1 MKKVFALVLSLV
13 LLLGI
18 AVPGTLAMD
27 ADPKAESTAATTEA
41 TVPATTA
48 ETTAATVET
57 TAPAATFSE
66 TTAVTKS
73 SSAETTAATTETT
86 TPAGTEATDPTVETE
101 GVKETEASTPVCTCD
116 PKPAEGEAH
125 KEGCPLYVAPKEEET
140 FDVAKA
146 YEHVMSLKTDEEIT
160 AYLGTLTDE
169 QYKALEAYA
178 ANKDAENPPKVVSKT
193 FTNAGPFMP
202 AVKVTSTSSRLRA
215 ARSAA
220 LASTNARIDNEGIV
234 TSKTI
239 TPNEDGTYTLRLE
252 SYVTGTTTTST
263 TTKAIPVDIVLV
275 LDQSGSMAYDF
286 NGNSTGTNSARRQYA
301 MKEAVQN
308 FIGEVAKKYSA
319 ECDNRMAIVTFGSS
333 ASTLQ
338 GWTFVDAAGET
349 TLKSK
354 VSRLP
359 DSPSGAT
366 NAGAGMQTAEA
377 LMGSGYS
384 YTGANTNRQKVVIMF
399 TDGVPTTQ
407 SDFSVSVANAAIS
420 SAYNLKQAGVTV
432 YSIGIFTG
440 VNPAQMYGDK
450 YDYSWPV
457 SDYNCNGQVGDY
469 WGASTIAGIVNRN
482 DFNEYDIPAGN
493 RFLNLLSSNF
503 KSATT
508 VGITQ
513 TSKGLLGGYGW
524 EITANYDRTGS
535 SYYLTA
541 TDSASLNAIFQT
553 ISQNIQT
560 GSASVQLGAETKVQD
575 VISDYFELPANAD
588 ANSIT
593 VKTAPY
599 TVDGKWGTE
608 VDSGLTATVNDKT
621 ITVTGFDFSQNY
633 CDTEKGRVDGNNNA
647 EGTFYGRKLIIEIPI
662 VVRPGFLGGDGVPTN
677 ATSSAVISPTGE
689 IMEQFAVPTANVAV
703 STPVVEVL
711 DKNVYLTGTVSLDEM
726 KNGATVTA
734 NGNNLLDDSMTWQDD
749 FVTITPSTP
758 TEAEDL
764 ENLEADSTYTLT
776 YTITSN
782 KNGTNKASGNGSA
795 KINVFTPVVTFQD
808 SELNLRDIPKYADE
822 NYVSVVWE
830 HTADV
835 EGQPVTVKSTEVSMT
850 GNEPTLTYIYDPI
863 SGGTLTAERE
873 VQVTEVKIDNTDVLP
888 YTTFIRKA
896 CTFNGCG
903 HKADSTVT
911 TKDQTKWVNFVVH
924 VNTFDL
930 TITKSG
936 VEAQDAGA
944 PFVFNVSGNGV
955 NMDVVVYGNR
965 SVTIK
970 DLPAGTYTVS
980 EKSGYWRYTCTTGDR
995 TVTPTSIK
1003 SVTFENKRTE
1013 NKWLDDFASAT
1024 NKFIN
1029 GSVERS

>member
-27 ADPKAESTAATTEA
+27 ADPKAESTAATEA

-48 ETTAATVET
+48 ETTTATVET

-275 LDQSGSMAYDF
+275 LDQSGSMAWDF
-286 NGNSTGTNSARRQYA
+286 NGNNADENTARRQYA

-338 GWTFVDAAGET
+338 GWTFVNAAGET

-354 VSRLP
+354 VSDLP
-359 DSPSGAT
+359 NTPSGAT
-366 NAGAGMQTAEA
+366 NAGAGMQTAET

-384 YTGANTNRQKVVIMF
+384 YTGTNTNRQKVVIMF

-407 SDFSVSVANAAIS
+407 SDFSVSVANTAIS
-420 SAYNLKQAGVTV
+420 SAYNLKQKGVTV
-432 YSIGIFTG
+432 YSIGIFSG
-440 VNPAQMYGDK
+440 VNPTQMYGSEGFARNSDGSVGSDWSNFSVWMIGDIK
-450 YDYSWPV
+450 GYDV
-457 SDYNCNGQVGDY
+457 
-469 WGASTIAGIVNRN
+469 
-482 DFNEYDIPAGN
+482 PAGN

-503 KSATT
+503 RGANEI
-508 VGITQ
+508 GIKNYTR
-513 TSKGLLGGYGW
+513 TFLGIGYYGW
-524 EITANYDRTGS
+524 QITKNFDRTAS

-553 ISQNIQT
+553 ISENIQT
-560 GSASVQLGAETKVQD
+560 GSASVQLGTETKVQD

-588 ANSIT
+588 ASSIA

-599 TVDGKWGTE
+599 TADGNWGTE
-608 VDSGLTATVNDKT
+608 VDSGLTATVDDKT

-633 CDTEKGRVDGNNNA
+633 CDTTKGRVDGNNNA

-662 VVRPGFLGGDGVPTN
+662 VVRTGFLGGDGVPTN
-677 ATSSAVISPTGE
+677 TTSSAVISPAGE
-689 IMEQFAVPTANVAV
+689 IMEQFTVPTAKVAV

-936 VEAQDAGA
+936 VEEQDAGA

-980 EKSGYWRYTCTTGDR
+980 EKSGYWRYTCQTGDQ

>member
-1 MKKVFALVLSLV
+1 MKKVLVLVLSLV

-48 ETTAATVET
+48 ETTAPAVTFSDTTPATESSSTETTAASTET
-57 TAPAATFSE
+57 TAPASTE
-66 TTAVTKS
+66 TTA
-73 SSAETTAATTETT
+73 
-86 TPAGTEATDPTVETE
+86 PAVETE
-101 GVKETEASTPVCTCD
+101 GVTETESTTPACTCD
-116 PKPAEGEAH
+116 PQPAEGEAH
-125 KEGCPLYVAPKEEET
+125 KEGCPLYVAPTEEET

-178 ANKDAENPPKVVSKT
+178 ANKEAENPPKVVSKT

-202 AVKVTSTSSRLRA
+202 AVKVTPTSSRLRA

-234 TSKTI
+234 TSKTV

-252 SYVTGTTTTST
+252 SYVTGHTTTST

-275 LDQSGSMAYDF
+275 LDQSGSMAF
-286 NGNSTGTNSARRQYA
+286 NFDGNSTNTNSSRRQYA

-308 FIGEVAKKYSA
+308 FIGEVAKKYST
-319 ECDNRMAIVTFGSS
+319 ECDNRMAIVTFGSN

-338 GWTFVDAAGET
+338 GWTFVNAAGEA

-354 VSRLP
+354 VSGLP
-359 DSPSGAT
+359 NTPSGAT
-366 NAGAGMQTAEA
+366 NAGAGMQTAET

-407 SDFSVSVANAAIS
+407 SDFSVSVANTAIS

-440 VNPAQMYGDK
+440 VDPAQMYGSEGFDRNSDGSVGSDWSDFSIWMIGDIK
-450 YDYSWPV
+450 SYDV
-457 SDYNCNGQVGDY
+457 
-469 WGASTIAGIVNRN
+469 
-482 DFNEYDIPAGN
+482 PAGN

-503 KSATT
+503 RGANEI
-508 VGITQ
+508 GIRNYTR
-513 TSKGLLGGYGW
+513 TFFGIGYYGW
-524 EITANYDRTGS
+524 QITKNFDRTAS

-553 ISQNIQT
+553 ISENIQT
-560 GSASVQLGAETKVQD
+560 GSASVQLGTETKVQD

-588 ANSIT
+588 ASSIA

-599 TVDGKWGTE
+599 TADGNWGTE
-608 VDSGLTATVNDKT
+608 VDSGLTATVDDKT

-633 CDTEKGRVDGNNNA
+633 CDTTKGRVDGNNNA

-662 VVRPGFLGGDGVPTN
+662 VVRTGFLGGDGVPTN
-677 ATSSAVISPTGE
+677 TTSSAVISPAGE
-689 IMEQFAVPTANVAV
+689 IMEQFTVPTANVAV

-936 VEAQDAGA
+936 VEEQDAGA

-970 DLPAGTYTVS
+970 DLPAGTYKVS
-980 EKSGYWRYTCTTGDR
+980 EKSGYWRYTCQTGDQ
-995 TVTPTSIK
+995 TVTPTSIQNGVA
-1003 SVTFENKRTE
+1003 SVTFENTRTE
-1013 NKWLDDFASAT
+1013 DKWLDDFASAT

-1029 GSVERS
+1029 GTVERS

>member
-27 ADPKAESTAATTEA
+27 ADPKAESTAATEA

-48 ETTAATVET
+48 ETTTATVET

-239 TPNEDGTYTLRLE
+239 TPNKDGTYTLRLE

-275 LDQSGSMAYDF
+275 LDQSGSMARDF
-286 NGNSTGTNSARRQYA
+286 NGNNADENTARRQYA

-349 TLKSK
+349 TLK
-354 VSRLP
+354 SRLP

-420 SAYNLKQAGVTV
+420 SAYNLKQADVTV

-541 TDSASLNAIFQT
+541 TDSASLNKIFQT

-560 GSASVQLGAETKVQD
+560 GSASVQLGAKTKVQD

-588 ANSIT
+588 ASSIA

-677 ATSSAVISPTGE
+677 TTKSAVISSTGE
-689 IMEQFAVPTANVAV
+689 VMEQFAVPTTNVEVA
-703 STPVVEVL
+703 TPVVDIQ
-711 DKNVYLTGTVSLDEM
+711 DKNVYLMHTLSDADM
-726 KNGATVTA
+726 NANATVTA
-734 NGNNLLDDSMTWQDD
+734 NGTNLLGELSWEDD
-749 FVTITPSTP
+749 FVNIDRNTTGSL
-758 TEAEDL
+758 TELKTDGP
-764 ENLEADSTYTLT
+764 YTLE
-776 YTITSN
+776 YTITSKTN
-782 KNGTNKASGNGSA
+782 SKNTKTGSDTANVYVFKPEITFNDSQINLGETPNYSLQNGGSYVWKHATVAYDASKMTGTEPHLKYEYTPDASA
-795 KINVFTPVVTFQD
+795 FTDDT
-808 SELNLRDIPKYADE
+808 
-822 NYVSVVWE
+822 YVN
-830 HTADV
+830 
-835 EGQPVTVKSTEVSMT
+835 VTVKLGATEA
-850 GNEPTLTYIYDPI
+850 
-863 SGGTLTAERE
+863 TA
-873 VQVTEVKIDNTDVLP
+873 TTDV
-888 YTTFIRKA
+888 TSFVTFVHDDS
-896 CTFNGCG
+896 CTFEGCAFNPESG
-903 HKADSTVT
+903 E
-911 TKDQTKWVNFVVH
+911 FIVH
-924 VNTFDL
+924 IKSFNL
-930 TITKSG
+930 TIIKSG

-955 NMDVVVYGNR
+955 NMDVVVYGNG

-980 EKSGYWRYTCTTGDR
+980 EKSGYWRYTCQTGDQ

-1003 SVTFENKRTE
+1003 NGAASVTFENKRTE
-1013 NKWLDDFASAT
+1013 NKWLDDFASVT
-1024 NKFIN
+1024 NKFTGN
-1029 GSVERS
+1029 GITHN